1 MAWNEGYVSDI
12 EYTNGFYSDL
22 SPHHLNFSCI
32 LHGVEPVPLDQPYA
46 YFELG
51 FGRGQTLNVLAAANP
66 NGQFY
71 GNDFNPAH
79 VAGARALTAKAQL
92 GNLTLLENSFEELGQ
107 GRVPG
112 LPQFDFITLHGIYT
126 WVNRENRQH
135 IVDFIARYLKPGG
148 IVSLSYN
155 AMPGWSSALPLQRL
169 LLEFSNSFPGRSDL
183 QIQAGIAYVQQ
194 LQNLQAGY
202 ITDNPALA
210 PRLNALINSDPHYSV
225 HEYLNQNWEPLYH
238 TDVMRDVARA
248 KLDFA
253 GSADLPF
260 AFPALYLNA
269 DQQATIDLLPDAAMR
284 EMMKDYFLNTSFRKD
299 VLVRGARRMGAVRQ
313 AECLASVHLAML
325 VPREKMAFTFQTKAG
340 VVTGNEQVYGAVCDA
355 LATGPHSLAELAAL
369 PSLPGQSVQS
379 LAEVAAML
387 VTGSQVVMYFPAGA
401 QDGSGDAAA
410 RRLNQAIGAQLR
422 YGDGNRVLCSPLAG
436 SGIDTEFIDRML
448 FSLLTQ
454 EPEQPDLATLQA
466 RAASAMARY
475 GRRLLNEGAECA
487 DEAEHQQLLNAAIDE
502 FLRDKLPVL
511 QQLRM
516 L

>member
-32 LHGVEPVPLDQPYA
+32 LNGIEPVPLDQPYT

-51 FGRGQTLNVLAAANP
+51 FGRGQTLNILAAANA

-79 VAGARALTAKAQL
+79 VAGARALAASAQL
-92 GNLTLLENSFEELGQ
+92 NNLTLLEYSFEELAQ
-107 GRVPG
+107 GRVSG
-112 LPQFDFITLHGIYT
+112 LPQFDFIALHGIYT
-126 WVNRENRQH
+126 WVSRENRQH

-155 AMPGWSSALPLQRL
+155 AMPGWSCALPLQRL
-169 LLEFSNSFPGRSDL
+169 LLEFAASFPGRSDL
-183 QIQAGIAYVQQ
+183 QMQAGIAYVQQ
-194 LQNLQAGY
+194 LQSLQAGY
-202 ITDNPALA
+202 IADNPALA
-210 PRLNALINSDPHYSV
+210 PRLNALVNSDPHYSV
-225 HEYLNQNWEPLYH
+225 HEYLNQDWEPLYH
-238 TDVMRDVARA
+238 TDVMRDVAGA

-253 GSADLPF
+253 GSSDLPF
-260 AFPALYLNA
+260 AFPELYLNA

-299 VLVRGARRMGAVRQ
+299 VLVRGARRMGTVRQ
-313 AECLASVHLAML
+313 AECLADVHLAML
-325 VPREKMAFTFQTKAG
+325 VPRAKMAFTFQTKAG

-355 LATGPHSLAELAAL
+355 LAIRPHSLAELAAL
-369 PSLPGQSVQS
+369 PALPGQSVQS

-387 VTGSQVVMYFPAGA
+387 VTGSQVVMYFP
-401 QDGSGDAAA
+401 DAAQCESDGA
-410 RRLNQAIGAQLR
+410 AAHRLNQSIVAQLR
-422 YGDGNRVLCSPLAG
+422 YGDDYRVLCSPLTG
-436 SGIDTEFIDRML
+436 SGIDTEFIDRLL
-448 FSLLTQ
+448 FSLLIP
-454 EPEQPDLATLQA
+454 EREQPDLATLRAQ
-466 RAASAMARY
+466 AASGMAQY
-475 GRRLLNEGAECA
+475 GRRLLKEGAACA
-487 DEAEHQQLLNAAIDE
+487 DEAAHRQLLNAAIDE
-502 FLRDKLPVL
+502 FMRDKLPVL

>member
-32 LHGVEPVPLDQPYA
+32 LNGVEPVPLDQPYT

-51 FGRGQTLNVLAAANP
+51 FGRGLTLNVLAATNS

-79 VAGARALTAKAQL
+79 VAGARALAATAQL
-92 GNLTLLENSFEELGQ
+92 GNLTLLENSFEELAQ
-107 GRVPG
+107 GRVAG

-126 WVNRENRQH
+126 WVSRENRQH

-155 AMPGWSSALPLQRL
+155 AMPGWSAALPLQRL
-169 LLEFSNSFPGRSDL
+169 LLEFSTSFPGRSDL
-183 QIQAGIAYVQQ
+183 QIQAGAAYVQQ

-202 ITDNPALA
+202 ITANPALA
-210 PRLNALINSDPHYSV
+210 PRLNALADSDPHYSV
-225 HEYLNQNWEPLYH
+225 HEYLNQDWEPLYH
-238 TDVMRDVARA
+238 ADVMRDVARA

-253 GSADLPF
+253 GSSDLPF
-260 AFPALYLNA
+260 AFPELYLNA

-284 EMMKDYFLNTSFRKD
+284 ETMKDYFLNTSFRKD

-313 AECLASVHLAML
+313 AECLAGVHLAML
-325 VPREKMAFTFQTKAG
+325 VPRAQMAFTFQTKAG
-340 VVTGNEQVYGAVCDA
+340 TITGNEQVYGAVCDA
-355 LATGPHSLAELAAL
+355 LALRPHSLAELAAL
-369 PSLPGQSVQS
+369 ESLQGQSLQS

-387 VTGSQVVMYFPAGA
+387 VTCSQVVMYFRGEA
-401 QDGSGDAAA
+401 QADSGGITAH
-410 RRLNQAIGAQLR
+410 RLNQAIAAQLR
-422 YGDGNRVLCSPLAG
+422 YGDDYRTLCCPLTG
-436 SGIDTEFIDRML
+436 SGIETEFIDRLL

-454 EPEQPDLATLQA
+454 DRGQPELAHLQA
-466 RAASAMARY
+466 QAADAMARC
-475 GRRLLNEGAECA
+475 GRRLLKDGAACTDDQA
-487 DEAEHQQLLNAAIDE
+487 HQLLLNGAIDA

-511 QQLRM
+511 KQLRM

>member
-32 LHGVEPVPLDQPYA
+32 LNGIEPVPLDQPYT

-51 FGRGQTLNVLAAANP
+51 FGCGQTLTVLAAANA

-79 VAGARALTAKAQL
+79 VAGARALAAKAQL
-92 GNLTLLENSFEELGQ
+92 DNLTLLENSFEELAQ
-107 GRVPG
+107 GRVPD

-169 LLEFSNSFPGRSDL
+169 LLEFAANFPGRSDL
-183 QIQAGIAYVQQ
+183 QMQAGIAYVQQ

-225 HEYLNQNWEPLYH
+225 HEYLNQHWEPLYH
-238 TDVMRDVARA
+238 ADVMRDVAHA

-260 AFPALYLNA
+260 AFPELYLNA
-269 DQQATIDLLPDAAMR
+269 DQQATIDLLPDAAIR

-313 AECLASVHLAML
+313 AECLASMHLAML
-325 VPREKMAFTFQTKAG
+325 VPRAKK
-340 VVTGNEQVYGAVCDA
+340 
-355 LATGPHSLAELAAL
+355 
-369 PSLPGQSVQS
+369 
-379 LAEVAAML
+379 
-387 VTGSQVVMYFPAGA
+387 
-401 QDGSGDAAA
+401 
-410 RRLNQAIGAQLR
+410 
-422 YGDGNRVLCSPLAG
+422 
-436 SGIDTEFIDRML
+436 
-448 FSLLTQ
+448 
-454 EPEQPDLATLQA
+454 
-466 RAASAMARY
+466 
-475 GRRLLNEGAECA
+475 
-487 DEAEHQQLLNAAIDE
+487 
-502 FLRDKLPVL
+502 
-511 QQLRM
+511 
-516 L
+516 